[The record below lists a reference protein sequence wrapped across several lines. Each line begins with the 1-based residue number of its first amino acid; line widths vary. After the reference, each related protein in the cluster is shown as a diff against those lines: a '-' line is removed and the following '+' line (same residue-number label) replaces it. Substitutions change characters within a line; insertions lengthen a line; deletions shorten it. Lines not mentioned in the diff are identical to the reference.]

1 MSHRTNRELLDHTH
15 NTSRFFVE
23 NPHVAWAALLA
34 TLVWGVYGYMHMPQR
49 KDPDIPIRLGI
60 ASCSWPGATVEQ
72 MEQLVT
78 RPIEETIAQNKTI
91 HPPVAKTY
99 GIRSITAPGQ
109 SSVTVQLAENV
120 RDTRE
125 QFNDIGARL
134 QDLNARL
141 PKGAG
146 PILFQSD
153 FGDTTTLMLTV
164 ASPQA
169 DSVEIQLR
177 AQEMRR
183 AIEAERA
190 KTPPSSLSPVSIV
203 YAYPL
208 SFFPSGT
215 HEIAD
220 KFRRAAEEQ
229 GWLRSTAVVS
239 GNGFIGVNGLTGASN
254 DQVRAVLRDL
264 VANKLPASPFGPDIW
279 QPIVVRD
286 TSRIADQ
293 LAGVAGAKYTYAQLD
308 DFTNLLARSLLG
320 VPQVSR
326 VDRTGIL
333 PQRVTLEYSQER
345 LAAYGFKPSDLGNLL
360 AARNITASGGTVE
373 SGSQSLVIIPTGL
386 YEDAQSIGDTI
397 VGGTAG
403 HTPVYLRDLVT
414 ISQSYRNPPQV
425 LNYFTWFDEHGE
437 AHRDRAVT
445 MSVFMRS
452 GEQIQSFGKGVN
464 STLEAARAWL
474 PSDLIVEHTSD
485 QPLQVEESVGFFMEA
500 LYEAIGL
507 VIVISLIGFWDWRS
521 ALLMAISIPV
531 TLAMTFGFASL
542 LGIDLQQVSIAT
554 LIIALGLLVD
564 DPVVANDAIKREMT
578 EGLSRPDAA
587 WIGPTR
593 LATAIVFATVTNIVA
608 YLPFLLMKGTTG
620 DFIYSLPVVM
630 TCALVASRLVSM
642 TFIPLIGRYL
652 LKAPPAISPAEMAER
667 RSHGFYGWYRNMIS
681 LAIENRRT
689 VLACSG
695 FFLLA
700 GAGLAFT
707 LKTQFFPDDTQYWSY
722 IDLWLP
728 DGTPVAATNAAAQQ
742 AEAVVARV
750 VADYEA
756 HHGDRKAGEPNLLQ
770 SLTSFV
776 GSGGPR
782 FWSSVNPQQQQSNYA
797 QIIVRVSRKEATP
810 EIVGPMQDALS
821 EELPGVVPIVHQLQT
836 NPVEFPVEVRISSTS
851 DVDPANE
858 EADNRNL
865 RRFADE
871 AGAILRRLPGVA
883 VQDSDWLNQPA
894 EASLKID
901 PDKANLAGVT
911 NQNVAEASQAA
922 TDGVA
927 LTTLRQGNKQIP
939 VVARLRMDERAS
951 LSDIQNI
958 YVSSSNGSKRIPL
971 ESIASIETNLADRR
985 IRRQEHFRTI
995 GVHAYPQK
1003 GVLSSEVLSEAM
1015 PALRELEKRLPSGY
1029 RMVIG
1034 GELAAQRDGF
1044 ANLIMALLISVS
1056 AIYAALL
1063 LQFRNAIKPL
1073 VVFAAVPYGV
1083 IGALLALAI
1092 TRTPFGFMAFL
1103 GIVSL
1108 IGVIVSHIIVLFDFI
1123 EEMHEK
1129 GEPLE
1134 SALRDAGVE
1143 RLRPVLITVGATIFA
1158 LFPLAVHGGPLW
1170 RPLCYAQIGGLAVA
1184 TVITLLLVPVLYS
1197 VAVLDL
1203 RVIQWTERSEELP
1216 LEAMGENI
1224 A

>member
-1 MSHRTNRELLDHTH
+1 MSHKSNRELLERTH

-23 NPHVAWAALLA
+23 HPHVAWAAFIAVLA
-34 TLVWGVYGYMHMPQR
+34 WGIYGYTHMPQR
-49 KDPDIPIRLGI
+49 KDPDIPIRLGV
-60 ASCSWPGATVEQ
+60 ASCAWPGATVEQ

-109 SSVTVQLAENV
+109 SNVTVQLDENV
-120 RDTRE
+120 KDTRE
-125 QFNDIGARL
+125 QFNDIGSRL
-134 QDLNARL
+134 QQMNARL

-146 PILFQSD
+146 PIVFQSD

-169 DSVEIQLR
+169 DRMEIGVR
-177 AQEMRR
+177 ASEMRQ
-183 AIEAERA
+183 AIEAERSKLPA
-190 KTPPSSLSPVSIV
+190 SSLSPVSIV
-203 YAYPL
+203 YAFPL
-208 SFFPSGT
+208 SLDPSSSR
-215 HEIAD
+215 EIAD
-220 KFRRAAEEQ
+220 RFRRAAEAQ
-229 GWLRSTAVVS
+229 GWLSSSSVIS
-239 GNGFIGVNGLTGASN
+239 GNGFIGINGLTRSSD
-254 DQVRAVLRDL
+254 DQIRTRGNEL
-264 VANKLPASPFGPDIW
+264 VADKLPLASFGPDVW
-279 QPIVVRD
+279 PPIIVRD
-286 TSRIADQ
+286 TAHIADQ
-293 LAGVAGAKYTYAQLD
+293 LAAVAGAKYSYAQLD
-308 DFTNLLARSLLG
+308 DFTNLLSRSLQG

-333 PQRVTLEYSQER
+333 PQRVTMDYSQER
-345 LAAYGFKPSDLGNLL
+345 LAAYGYKTSDLGNLL
-360 AARNITASGGTVE
+360 AARNITAPGGAVE
-373 SGSQSLVIIPTGL
+373 TGSQSLIITPTGL

-397 VGGTAG
+397 AGTTANG
-403 HTPVYLRDLVT
+403 APVYLRDLVT
-414 ISQSYRNPPQV
+414 LTQGYRNPPQL
-425 LNYFTWFDEHGE
+425 LNYYTWIDEHGV

-445 MSVFMRS
+445 LSVFMRS
-452 GEQIQSFGKGVN
+452 GEQIQNFGKGVN
-464 STLEAARAWL
+464 ATLEAARAWL
-474 PSDLIVEHTSD
+474 PADLIVEHTSD
-485 QPLQVEESVGFFMEA
+485 QPLQVKESVGFFMEA
-500 LYEAIGL
+500 LYEAIVL

-531 TLAMTFGFASL
+531 TLALTFGFASL

-587 WIGPTR
+587 WIGPTK
-593 LATAIVFATVTNIVA
+593 LATAIVFATITNIVA

-652 LKAPPAISPAEMAER
+652 LKAPPALPEAEMAER
-667 RSHGFYGWYRNMIS
+667 RTHGFYGWYRNMIS
-681 LAIENRRT
+681 LAIENRRK
-689 VLACSG
+689 VLAYSG
-695 FFLLA
+695 LFLLI
-700 GAGLAFT
+700 GSGLAFT

-728 DGTPVAATNAAAQQ
+728 DGTPVAATNAATQR
-742 AEAVVARV
+742 AETVAARV
-750 VADYEA
+750 VADYDA
-756 HHGDRKAGEPNLLQ
+756 RHGDGEPHLLL
-770 SLTSFV
+770 SLTSFI

-782 FWSSVNPQQQQSNYA
+782 FWTSVNPQPQQSNYA

-810 EIVGPMQDALS
+810 EIVGPLEDALS

-911 NQNVAEASQAA
+911 NQNVAQATQAA
-922 TDGVA
+922 TDGVGVA
-927 LTTLRQGNKQIP
+927 VLQQGNKQIP
-939 VVARLRMDERAS
+939 VVARLRQDERAS

-958 YVSSSNGSKRIPL
+958 YVTSSDGKQKIPL
-971 ESIASIETNLADRR
+971 ESIASIETTLADRR

-995 GVHAYPQK
+995 GVHAYPQH
-1003 GVLSSEVLSEAM
+1003 GVLASEVLNEAM
-1015 PALRELEKRLPSGY
+1015 PALLDLQKRLPSGY

-1034 GELAAQRDGF
+1034 GEQAAQKDGF
-1044 ANLIMALLISVS
+1044 TNLVMALLISVS

-1063 LQFRNAIKPL
+1063 LQFKNAIKPL

-1134 SALRDAGVE
+1134 AALCDAGIE

-1158 LFPLAVHGGPLW
+1158 LFPLAMHGGPLW

-1184 TVITLLLVPVLYS
+1184 TAITLLLVPVLYS
-1197 VAVLDL
+1197 IAVLDL
-1203 RVIQWTERSEELP
+1203 KVIEWTESSDELP
-1216 LEAMGENI
+1216 PEAAEESI

>member
-1 MSHRTNRELLDHTH
+1 MSHKSNRELLDHTH

-23 NPHVAWAALLA
+23 HPHVAWAAFAAVLL
-34 TLVWGVYGYMHMPQR
+34 WGIYGYTHMPQR

-60 ASCSWPGATVEQ
+60 ASCGWPGATVEQ

-109 SSVTVQLAENV
+109 SSVTVQLDENV

-146 PILFQSD
+146 PIVFQSD

-164 ASPQA
+164 ASPRA
-169 DSVEIQLR
+169 DNIEIGVR
-177 AQEMRR
+177 ASEMRQ
-183 AIEAERA
+183 AIEAERSKLPA
-190 KTPPSSLSPVSIV
+190 SSLLPVSIV
-203 YAYPL
+203 YAFPL
-208 SFFPSGT
+208 SLAPSNSR
-215 HEIAD
+215 EIAD
-220 KFRRAAEEQ
+220 GFRRAAEAQ
-229 GWLRSTAVVS
+229 GWLSSSTVIS
-239 GNGFIGVNGLTGASN
+239 GNGFIGVNGLTRSSD
-254 DQVRAVLRDL
+254 DQIRSL
-264 VANKLPASPFGPDIW
+264 VNELIADKLPPASFGPDVW
-279 QPIVVRD
+279 PPIVVRD
-286 TSRIADQ
+286 TARIADQ
-293 LAGVAGAKYTYAQLD
+293 LAAVAGAKYSYAQLD
-308 DFTNLLARSLLG
+308 DFTNLLSRSLQG

-333 PQRVTLEYSQER
+333 PQRVTMDYTQER
-345 LAAYGFKPSDLGNLL
+345 LAAYGYKTSDLGNLL
-360 AARNITASGGTVE
+360 AARNITASGGALET
-373 SGSQSLVIIPTGL
+373 GAQSIIITPTGL

-397 VGGTAG
+397 VGTTAT
-403 HTPVYLRDLVT
+403 HAPVYLRDLVT
-414 ISQSYRNPPQV
+414 LTQGYRNPPQL
-425 LNYFTWFDEHGE
+425 LNYYTWIDQHGQ
-437 AHRDRAVT
+437 AQRDRAVT
-445 MSVFMRS
+445 LSVFMRS
-452 GEQIQSFGKGVN
+452 GEQIQQFGKGVN
-464 STLEAARAWL
+464 ATLDAARAWL

-485 QPLQVEESVGFFMEA
+485 QPLQVKESVGFFMEA
-500 LYEAIGL
+500 LYEAIVL

-564 DPVVANDAIKREMT
+564 DPVVANDAIKREMS
-578 EGLSRPDAA
+578 EGLSRPVAA

-593 LATAIVFATVTNIVA
+593 LATAIVFATITNIVA

-652 LKAPPAISPAEMAER
+652 LKAPPSMPEAEIAER
-667 RSHGFYGWYRNMIS
+667 RTHGFYGWYRNLIG
-681 LAIENRRT
+681 LAIENRRK
-689 VLACSG
+689 VLAYSG
-695 FFLLA
+695 VFLLA

-728 DGTPVAATNAAAQQ
+728 DGTPVSATNAAAVR
-742 AEAVVARV
+742 AETVVARV
-750 VADYEA
+750 LAAYEA
-756 HHGDRKAGEPNLLQ
+756 QQEGSQAGEPPLLH
-770 SLTSFV
+770 SLTSFI

-782 FWSSVNPQQQQSNYA
+782 FWTSVNPQPQQSNYA

-810 EIVGPMQDALS
+810 EIVGPLQDALS
-821 EELPGVVPIVHQLQT
+821 EELVGVVPIVHQLQT

-851 DVDPANE
+851 DVDPADE

-871 AGAILRRLPGVA
+871 AGTILRRLPGVA

-911 NQNVAEASQAA
+911 NQNVAQATQAA
-922 TDGVA
+922 TDGVGV
-927 LTTLRQGNKQIP
+927 TTLQQGNKQIP
-939 VVARLRMDERAS
+939 VVARLRQDERAS

-958 YVSSSNGSKRIPL
+958 YITSSDGKQKIPL
-971 ESIASIETNLADRR
+971 ESIASIETTLADRR
-985 IRRQEHFRTI
+985 IRRLEHFRTI
-995 GVHAYPQK
+995 GVHAYPQH
-1003 GVLSSEVLSEAM
+1003 GVLASEVLNEAM
-1015 PALRELEKRLPSGY
+1015 PALRDMQKRLPSGY

-1034 GELAAQRDGF
+1034 GELAAQKDGF
-1044 ANLIMALLISVS
+1044 ANLVMALLISVS

-1063 LQFRNAIKPL
+1063 LQFKNAIKPL

-1134 SALRDAGVE
+1134 VALCDAGIE
-1143 RLRPVLITVGATIFA
+1143 RLRPVLITVGTTIFA
-1158 LFPLAVHGGPLW
+1158 LFPLAMHGGPLW

-1184 TVITLLLVPVLYS
+1184 TAITLVLVPVIYS

-1203 RVIQWTERSEELP
+1203 KVIQWRQKEPVS
-1216 LEAMGENI
+1216 
-1224 A
+1224 

>member
-1 MSHRTNRELLDHTH
+1 MSHKSNRELLDHTH

-23 NPHVAWAALLA
+23 HPHVAWAAFVAVLL
-34 TLVWGVYGYMHMPQR
+34 WGIYGYMHMPQR

-60 ASCSWPGATVEQ
+60 ASCAWPGATVEQ

-99 GIRSITAPGQ
+99 GIRSVTAPGQ
-109 SSVTVQLAENV
+109 SSVTVQLDENV
-120 RDTRE
+120 HDTRE
-125 QFNDIGARL
+125 QFNDINARL

-146 PILFQSD
+146 PIIFQSD

-169 DSVEIQLR
+169 DSIEIGVR
-177 AQEMRR
+177 ASEMRK
-183 AIEAERA
+183 AIEAERG
-190 KTPPSSLSPVSIV
+190 KLPVSLLSPVSIV
-203 YAYPL
+203 YAFPL
-208 SFFPSGT
+208 SLAPSSSR
-215 HEIAD
+215 EIVD
-220 KFRRAAEEQ
+220 RFRHAAEEQ
-229 GWLRSTAVVS
+229 GWLSASTVIS
-239 GNGFIGVNGLTGASN
+239 GNGFIGVNGLTRSSD
-254 DQVRAVLRDL
+254 DQIRSL
-264 VANKLPASPFGPDIW
+264 VDELIANKLPTVSFGPDVW
-279 QPIVVRD
+279 PPILVRD

-293 LAGVAGAKYTYAQLD
+293 LAAVAGAKYSYAQLD
-308 DFTNLLARSLLG
+308 DFTNLLSRSLQG

-333 PQRVTLEYSQER
+333 PQRVTMDYSQER
-345 LAAYGFKPSDLGNLL
+345 LAAYGYKTSDLGNLL
-360 AARNITASGGTVE
+360 AARNITASGGAVE
-373 SGSQSLVIIPTGL
+373 TGAQSIIITPTGL

-397 VGGTAG
+397 VGTTA
-403 HTPVYLRDLVT
+403 TNAPVYLRDLVSIT
-414 ISQSYRNPPQV
+414 QGYRTPPQL
-425 LNYFTWFDEHGE
+425 LNYYTWIDEHGV

-445 MSVFMRS
+445 LSVFMRS

-464 STLEAARAWL
+464 ATLEAARAWL
-474 PSDLIVEHTSD
+474 PADLIVEHTSD
-485 QPLQVEESVGFFMEA
+485 QPLQVKESVGFFMEA
-500 LYEAIGL
+500 LYEAIVL
-507 VIVISLIGFWDWRS
+507 VIVVSLIGFWDWRS

-587 WIGPTR
+587 WVGPTK
-593 LATAIVFATVTNIVA
+593 LATAIVFATITNIVA

-652 LKAPPAISPAEMAER
+652 LKAPPAMSEAEIAER
-667 RSHGFYGWYRNMIS
+667 RTHGFYGWYRNLIS
-681 LAIENRRT
+681 LAIEHRRK
-689 VLACSG
+689 VLTYSG
-695 FFLLA
+695 IFLLA

-728 DGTPVAATNAAAQQ
+728 DGTPVATTNAAAVR
-742 AEAVVARV
+742 AEAVAARV
-750 VADYEA
+750 IADYDTL
-756 HHGDRKAGEPNLLQ
+756 HGDGQPPLLH
-770 SLTSFV
+770 SLTSFI

-782 FWSSVNPQQQQSNYA
+782 FWSSVNPQPQQSNYA
-797 QIIVRVSRKEATP
+797 QIIVRVNRKEATP

-851 DVDPANE
+851 DVDPADE

-911 NQNVAEASQAA
+911 NQNVAQATQGA
-922 TDGVA
+922 TDGVSVA
-927 LTTLRQGNKQIP
+927 VLQQGNKQIP
-939 VVARLRMDERAS
+939 VVARLRQDERAS

-958 YVSSSNGSKRIPL
+958 YVTSSNGKQKIPL
-971 ESIASIETNLADRR
+971 ESIASIETTLADRR

-995 GVHAYPQK
+995 GVHAYPQH
-1003 GVLSSEVLSEAM
+1003 GVLASEVLNEAM

-1029 RMVIG
+1029 RMTIG
-1034 GELAAQRDGF
+1034 GELAAQKDGF

-1063 LQFRNAIKPL
+1063 LQFKNSIKPL

-1134 SALRDAGVE
+1134 AALCDAGIE

-1158 LFPLAVHGGPLW
+1158 LFPLAMHGGPLW

-1184 TVITLLLVPVLYS
+1184 TAITLLIVPVLYS
-1197 VAVLDL
+1197 IAVLDMK
-1203 RVIQWTERSEELP
+1203 VIHWKQKEPDS
-1216 LEAMGENI
+1216 
-1224 A
+1224 